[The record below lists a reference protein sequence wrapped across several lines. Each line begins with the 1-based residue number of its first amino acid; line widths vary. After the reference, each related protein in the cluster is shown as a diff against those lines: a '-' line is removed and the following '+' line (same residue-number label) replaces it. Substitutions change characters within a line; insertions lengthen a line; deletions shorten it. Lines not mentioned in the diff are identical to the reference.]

1 MQPCVSN
8 VGRVGRG
15 TTVPSSR
22 APVGAPC
29 PPPLIAARPVHP
41 PTTLHANGPC
51 EQGCANGVRHPLI
64 ATPLP
69 CACHLPWV
77 RPLCAPPL
85 SFPPPSSPPLP
96 RSNLLRLLAPP
107 LS

>member
-29 PPPLIAARPVHP
+29 PPPLIAACPVHP
-41 PTTLHANGPC
+41 STPLRANGPC
-51 EQGCANGVRHPLI
+51 EQGCANGVRHPLV

-69 CACHLPWV
+69 CACRLPWV
-77 RPLCAPPL
+77 RPLCAPL
-85 SFPPPSSPPLP
+85 LWCAPPSPGPGQRDSPT
-96 RSNLLRLLAPP
+96 S
-107 LS
+107 SS